1 MFNSSIPN
9 HVRLK
14 LSKKKTKTQAGTE
27 KNSKSYYINE
37 EPYSAIVD
45 YSSEARN
52 GWNVLSKII
61 LNKFDPRHEILAH
74 HLRK

>member
-1 MFNSSIPN
+1 MFNSSIPKQI
-9 HVRLK
+9 RLK
-14 LSKKKTKTQAGTE
+14 LSKKKTKNKAE
-27 KNSKSYYINE
+27 LENNSKSYYINP

-45 YSSEARN
+45 YSTEAKN

-74 HLRK
+74 HLQK